1 MKKLFIILC
10 AFVFTMR
17 TTEISYE
24 HAMELQQN
32 EQFEQAIDCY
42 ESFLRCNP
50 NHVSALFNLGHCYL
64 ALGKGQQAIDSL
76 ETITT
81 LYPYALPALYNA
93 AYTRKTIGMIDEA
106 IALYKNIIAFD
117 SSYDQAQLALGFA
130 YLIKGDFEN
139 GWLQHEKYLKRSGKN
154 GDLLRNLLNSNV
166 ATLHNKLIFLH
177 PEGGLGDSLQFI
189 RYAQRLHDMGA
200 TVVVR
205 AQKPLLSLFS
215 RLDYIDHLIGPTDTI
230 PGYHAEATLM
240 SLPAIFGDTEST
252 FPTDIPYLYAQ
263 QELIDAWKIKLSHD
277 MYYKVGICWQAD
289 KHNDKSRLPI
299 ARRGCPLLEFMPLNI
314 ENVSLYSLQ
323 KYDGVEEL
331 ENLPTN
337 FPLTHFY
344 DLDEN
349 TGAFEDTAALMRN
362 LDLIITVDTAIA
374 HLAGALGCTVWLL
387 LPYAT
392 DWRWIH
398 NRTDSP
404 WYPNMK
410 IFKQETPF
418 DWTSVIQNVHNELIS
433 ISAST

>member
-1 MKKLFIILC
+1 MKKLFIFLC

-17 TTEISYE
+17 ATEISYE
-24 HAMELQQN
+24 HIMELQQN
-32 EQFEQAIDCY
+32 EQFEEAIMCY
-42 ESFLRCNP
+42 ENFLQKNP

-64 ALGKGQQAIDSL
+64 AIGKGLCAIEAL
-76 ETITT
+76 ESITNV
-81 LYPYALPALYNA
+81 YPYALPALYNS

-106 IALYKNIIAFD
+106 IEMYKHIITYD

-139 GWLQHEKYLKRSGKN
+139 GWPQHEKYLKRSGKN
-154 GDLLRNLLNSNV
+154 GDLLRNLLHHN
-166 ATLHNKLIFLH
+166 TLAGKIIFLH

-215 RLDYIDHLIGPTDTI
+215 RLDYIDHLVSPDETI

-252 FPTDIPYLYAQ
+252 FPKNIPYLYAQ
-263 QELIDAWKIKLSHD
+263 QELVDLWQSKLTHD
-277 MYYKVGICWQAD
+277 TQYKVGICWQAD
-289 KHNDKSRLPI
+289 KHNDISRLPI
-299 ARRGCPLLEFMPLNI
+299 ARRGCPLLEFMPLNV

-331 ENLPTN
+331 AHLPAN
-337 FPLTHFY
+337 FPLYHFD
-344 DLDEN
+344 DLDEH
-349 TGAFEDTAALMRN
+349 TGAFEETAALMCN
-362 LDLIITVDTAIA
+362 LDLVVTVDTAVA
-374 HLAGALGCTVWLL
+374 HLAGALGCRVWLL

-392 DWRWIH
+392 DWRWIY

-418 DWTSVIQNVHNELIS
+418 DWTSVIQKVRNELIS
-433 ISAST
+433 IVKTHN